1 MKLISFNQYK
11 NTKPKGKLNR
21 KKVAIIITIV
31 VVIIILA
38 ILTSIY
44 MLNKTFRDNVDRY
57 IFRKNIE
64 ENKIVCKILDE
75 VKSLAESN
83 LNITIFQ
90 GLPKSDKMELIIQKA
105 TELGVKTIVPVITKR
120 TVIKLKDK
128 DKQNKVDRWRKIAEV
143 AAKQSGRD
151 IIPTIENIINIA
163 DIKFDEFDKIFV
175 LYENEEK
182 ISIKDEIEQLKNDN
196 KEELNIGIVIGPE
209 GGFAESEIEQLR
221 LNQNV
226 SVVTLGKR
234 ILRTETVALVVSGI
248 LMYELGDLN

>member
-1 MKLISFNQYK
+1 MPKFFIKTENLKENEEIWITGSDVNHIK
-11 NTKPKGKLNR
+11 NVLR
-21 KKVAIIITIV
+21 KKVDDKINICNSDTQKNYECIIQ
-31 VVIIILA
+31 
-38 ILTSIY
+38 
-44 MLNKTFRDNVDRY
+44 
-57 IFRKNIE
+57 NIE
-64 ENKIVCKILDE
+64 ENKIICKIISE
-75 VKSLAESN
+75 TKSMSESS

-90 GLPKSDKMELIIQKA
+90 GLPKSDKMELIIQKS

-209 GGFAESEIEQLR
+209 GGFEQKEINKIKE
-221 LNQNV
+221 NKNV
-226 SVVTLGKR
+226 SIVTLGKR

>member
-1 MKLISFNQYK
+1 MPKFFIKTENLKENEEIWITGSDVNHIK
-11 NTKPKGKLNR
+11 NVLR
-21 KKVAIIITIV
+21 KKIDDKINICNSDTQKNYEC
-31 VVIIILA
+31 VI
-38 ILTSIY
+38 
-44 MLNKTFRDNVDRY
+44 
-57 IFRKNIE
+57 KNIE

-90 GLPKSDKMELIIQKA
+90 GLPKSDKMELIMQKA

-248 LMYELGDLN
+248 LMYELGALN

>member
-1 MKLISFNQYK
+1 MPKFFIKTENLKENEEIWITGRDVNHIK
-11 NTKPKGKLNR
+11 NVLR
-21 KKVAIIITIV
+21 KKIDDKINICNSDTQKNYEC
-31 VVIIILA
+31 VI
-38 ILTSIY
+38 
-44 MLNKTFRDNVDRY
+44 
-57 IFRKNIE
+57 KNIE
-64 ENKIVCKILDE
+64 ENKIVCKILYE

-83 LNITIFQ
+83 INITIFQ
-90 GLPKSDKMELIIQKA
+90 GLPKADKMELIIQKA

-128 DKQNKVDRWRKIAEV
+128 DKQNKVDRWQKIAEV

-151 IIPTIENIINIA
+151 IIPTIENIINITN
-163 DIKFDEFDKIFV
+163 IKFDEFDKIFV

-209 GGFAESEIEQLR
+209 GGFAENEIEQLR

>member
-1 MKLISFNQYK
+1 MPKFFIKTENLKENEEIWITGSDVNHIK
-11 NTKPKGKLNR
+11 NVLR
-21 KKVAIIITIV
+21 KKIDDKINICNSDTQKNYEC
-31 VVIIILA
+31 VI
-38 ILTSIY
+38 
-44 MLNKTFRDNVDRY
+44 
-57 IFRKNIE
+57 KNIE

-128 DKQNKVDRWRKIAEV
+128 DKQNKVDRWQKIAEV

-151 IIPTIENIINIA
+151 IIPTIENIINITN
-163 DIKFDEFDKIFV
+163 IKFDEFDKIFV

>member
-1 MKLISFNQYK
+1 MPKFFIKTENLKENKEIWITGSDVNHIK
-11 NTKPKGKLNR
+11 NVLR
-21 KKVAIIITIV
+21 KKIDDKINICNSDTQKNYEC
-31 VVIIILA
+31 VI
-38 ILTSIY
+38 
-44 MLNKTFRDNVDRY
+44 
-57 IFRKNIE
+57 KNIE

-128 DKQNKVDRWRKIAEV
+128 DKQNKVDRWRTIAEV

>member
-1 MKLISFNQYK
+1 MPKFFIKTENLKENEEIWITGDDVNHLK
-11 NTKPKGKLNR
+11 NVLR
-21 KKVAIIITIV
+21 KKINDKINVCNSDTQKNYEC
-31 VVIIILA
+31 VI
-38 ILTSIY
+38 
-44 MLNKTFRDNVDRY
+44 
-57 IFRKNIE
+57 KNIE

-90 GLPKSDKMELIIQKA
+90 GLPKSDKMELIIQKS
-105 TELGVKTIVPVITKR
+105 TELGVKAIVPVITKR

-128 DKQNKVDRWRKIAEV
+128 DKQNKIDRWRKIAEV

-163 DIKFDEFDKIFV
+163 DIKFDDYDKILV

-209 GGFAESEIEQLR
+209 GGFAESEIEQLK

-226 SVVTLGKR
+226 SVITLGKR

>member
-1 MKLISFNQYK
+1 MPKFFIKTENLKENEEIWITGSDVNHIK
-11 NTKPKGKLNR
+11 NVLR
-21 KKVAIIITIV
+21 KKIDDKINICNSDTQKNYEC
-31 VVIIILA
+31 VI
-38 ILTSIY
+38 
-44 MLNKTFRDNVDRY
+44 
-57 IFRKNIE
+57 KNIE

-234 ILRTETVALVVSGI
+234 ILRTETVALIVSGI

>member
-1 MKLISFNQYK
+1 MPKFFIKTENLKENEDIWITGSDVNHIK
-11 NTKPKGKLNR
+11 NVLR
-21 KKVAIIITIV
+21 KKVDDKINICNSDTQKNYEC
-31 VVIIILA
+31 VI
-38 ILTSIY
+38 
-44 MLNKTFRDNVDRY
+44 
-57 IFRKNIE
+57 KNIE

-83 LNITIFQ
+83 INITIFQ

>member
-1 MKLISFNQYK
+1 MPKFFIKTENLKENEEIWITGSDVNHIK
-11 NTKPKGKLNR
+11 NVLR
-21 KKVAIIITIV
+21 KKIDDKINICNSDTQKNYEC
-31 VVIIILA
+31 VI
-38 ILTSIY
+38 
-44 MLNKTFRDNVDRY
+44 
-57 IFRKNIE
+57 KNIE

-209 GGFAESEIEQLR
+209 GWICR
-221 LNQNV
+221 
-226 SVVTLGKR
+226 K
-234 ILRTETVALVVSGI
+234 
-248 LMYELGDLN
+248 

>member
-1 MKLISFNQYK
+1 MPKFFIKTENLKENEEIWITGSDVNHIK
-11 NTKPKGKLNR
+11 NVLR
-21 KKVAIIITIV
+21 KKIDDKINICNSDTQKNYEC
-31 VVIIILA
+31 VI
-38 ILTSIY
+38 
-44 MLNKTFRDNVDRY
+44 
-57 IFRKNIE
+57 KNIE

-120 TVIKLKDK
+120 KVIKLKDK

>member
-1 MKLISFNQYK
+1 MPKFFIKTENLKENEEIWITGSNVNHIK
-11 NTKPKGKLNR
+11 NVLR
-21 KKVAIIITIV
+21 KKIDDKINICNSDTQKNYEC
-31 VVIIILA
+31 VI
-38 ILTSIY
+38 
-44 MLNKTFRDNVDRY
+44 
-57 IFRKNIE
+57 KNIE

>member
-1 MKLISFNQYK
+1 MPKFFIKTENLKENEEIWITGSDVNHIK
-11 NTKPKGKLNR
+11 NVLR
-21 KKVAIIITIV
+21 KKIDDKINICNSDTQKNYEC
-31 VVIIILA
+31 VI
-38 ILTSIY
+38 
-44 MLNKTFRDNVDRY
+44 
-57 IFRKNIE
+57 KNIE
-64 ENKIVCKILDE
+64 ENKIVYKILDE

>member
-1 MKLISFNQYK
+1 MPKFFIKTENLKENEEIWITGRDVNHIK
-11 NTKPKGKLNR
+11 NVLR
-21 KKVAIIITIV
+21 KKIDDKINICNSDTQKNYEC
-31 VVIIILA
+31 VI
-38 ILTSIY
+38 
-44 MLNKTFRDNVDRY
+44 
-57 IFRKNIE
+57 KNIE
-64 ENKIVCKILDE
+64 ENKIVSKILYE

-83 LNITIFQ
+83 INITIFQ
-90 GLPKSDKMELIIQKA
+90 GLPKADKMELIIQKA

-151 IIPTIENIINIA
+151 IIPTIENIINITN
-163 DIKFDEFDKIFV
+163 IKFDEFDKIFV

-209 GGFAESEIEQLR
+209 GGFAENEIEQLR

>member
-1 MKLISFNQYK
+1 MPKFFIKTENLKENKEIWITGSDVNHIK
-11 NTKPKGKLNR
+11 NVLR
-21 KKVAIIITIV
+21 KKIDAKINICNSDTQKNYEC
-31 VVIIILA
+31 VI
-38 ILTSIY
+38 
-44 MLNKTFRDNVDRY
+44 
-57 IFRKNIE
+57 KNIE

>member
-1 MKLISFNQYK
+1 MPKFFIKTENLKENEEIWLTGSDVNHIK
-11 NTKPKGKLNR
+11 NVLR
-21 KKVAIIITIV
+21 KKIDDKINICNSDTQKNYEC
-31 VVIIILA
+31 VI
-38 ILTSIY
+38 
-44 MLNKTFRDNVDRY
+44 
-57 IFRKNIE
+57 KNIE

-90 GLPKSDKMELIIQKA
+90 GLPKSDKMELIIQKS

>member
-1 MKLISFNQYK
+1 MPKFFVKTENLKENEEIWITGDNVNHIK
-11 NTKPKGKLNR
+11 NVLR
-21 KKVAIIITIV
+21 KKVDDKLNICNSDTSTNYEC
-31 VVIIILA
+31 VIR
-38 ILTSIY
+38 S
-44 MLNKTFRDNVDRY
+44 
-57 IFRKNIE
+57 IE
-64 ENKIVCKILDE
+64 ENKIVCKILNE
-75 VKSLAESN
+75 LKSKSEAD

-90 GLPKSDKMELIIQKA
+90 GLPKADKMELIIQKC
-105 TELGVKTIVPVITKR
+105 TELGVKKIIPVITKR
-120 TVIKLKDK
+120 TVVKLKEK
-128 DKQNKVDRWRKIAEV
+128 DKQNKLNRWQKIAEV
-143 AAKQSGRD
+143 AKQSGRD

>member
-1 MKLISFNQYK
+1 MPKFFIKTENLKENEEIWITGSDVNHIK
-11 NTKPKGKLNR
+11 NVLR
-21 KKVAIIITIV
+21 KKIDDKINICNSDTQKNYEC
-31 VVIIILA
+31 VI
-38 ILTSIY
+38 
-44 MLNKTFRDNVDRY
+44 
-57 IFRKNIE
+57 KNIE

-75 VKSLAESN
+75 VKSLAE
-83 LNITIFQ
+83 
-90 GLPKSDKMELIIQKA
+90 LPKSDKMELIIQKA
-105 TELGVKTIVPVITKR
+105 TELGVKTIVPLITKR

>member
-1 MKLISFNQYK
+1 MPKFFIKTENLKENEEIWITGSDVNHIK
-11 NTKPKGKLNR
+11 NVLR
-21 KKVAIIITIV
+21 KKIDDKINICNSDTQKNYEC
-31 VVIIILA
+31 VI
-38 ILTSIY
+38 
-44 MLNKTFRDNVDRY
+44 
-57 IFRKNIE
+57 KNIE

-163 DIKFDEFDKIFV
+163 DIKFENYDKVLV

-182 ISIKDEIEQLKNDN
+182 LSIKDEIAQLKNND

>member
-1 MKLISFNQYK
+1 MPKFFIKTENLKENKEIWITGSDVNHIK
-11 NTKPKGKLNR
+11 NVLR
-21 KKVAIIITIV
+21 KKIDDKINICNSDTQKNYEC
-31 VVIIILA
+31 VI
-38 ILTSIY
+38 
-44 MLNKTFRDNVDRY
+44 
-57 IFRKNIE
+57 KNIE

-105 TELGVKTIVPVITKR
+105 TELGVKTIVPVTTKR

>member
-1 MKLISFNQYK
+1 MPKFFIKTENLKENEEIWITGRDVNHIK
-11 NTKPKGKLNR
+11 NVLR
-21 KKVAIIITIV
+21 KKIDDKINICNSDTQKNYEC
-31 VVIIILA
+31 VI
-38 ILTSIY
+38 
-44 MLNKTFRDNVDRY
+44 
-57 IFRKNIE
+57 KNIE
-64 ENKIVCKILDE
+64 ENKIVCKILYE

-83 LNITIFQ
+83 INITIFQ
-90 GLPKSDKMELIIQKA
+90 GLPKADKMELIIQKA

-128 DKQNKVDRWRKIAEV
+128 DKQNKVDRWQKIAEV

-163 DIKFDEFDKIFV
+163 NIKFDEFDKIFV

-209 GGFAESEIEQLR
+209 GGFAENEI
-221 LNQNV
+221 
-226 SVVTLGKR
+226 
-234 ILRTETVALVVSGI
+234 
-248 LMYELGDLN
+248 

>member
-1 MKLISFNQYK
+1 MPKFFVNEEQIQKEDVKVIGNDVKHIKNVLREKVGNELIIC
-11 NTKPKGKLNR
+11 NTSN
-21 KKVAIIITIV
+21 KKDY
-31 VVIIILA
+31 LC
-38 ILTSIY
+38 
-44 MLNKTFRDNVDRY
+44 K
-57 IFRKNIE
+57 IE
-64 ENKIVCKILDE
+64 EISEEYIKCKIEKELE
-75 VKSLAESN
+75 NNSESN
-83 LNITIFQ
+83 IQVTIMQ
-90 GLPKSDKMELIIQKA
+90 GLPKADKMELIIQKA
-105 TELGVKTIVPVITKR
+105 TELGVKYIVPVNTKR
-120 TVIKLKDK
+120 TIVKLKDK

>member
-1 MKLISFNQYK
+1 MPKFFIKTENLKENEEIWITGRDVNHIK
-11 NTKPKGKLNR
+11 NVLR
-21 KKVAIIITIV
+21 KKIDDKINICNSDTQKNYEC
-31 VVIIILA
+31 VI
-38 ILTSIY
+38 
-44 MLNKTFRDNVDRY
+44 
-57 IFRKNIE
+57 KNIE
-64 ENKIVCKILDE
+64 ENKIVCKILYE

-83 LNITIFQ
+83 INITIFQ
-90 GLPKSDKMELIIQKA
+90 GLPKADKMELIIQKA

-128 DKQNKVDRWRKIAEV
+128 DKQNKVDRWQKIAEV

-151 IIPTIENIINIA
+151 IIPTIENIINITN
-163 DIKFDEFDKIFV
+163 IKFDEFDKIFV

-209 GGFAESEIEQLR
+209 GGFAENEIEQLR

-234 ILRTETVALVVSGI
+234 ILRTETAGVVMAGNI
-248 LMYELGDLN
+248 IYELEYNS

>member
-1 MKLISFNQYK
+1 MPKFFIKTENLKENEEIWITGSDVNHIK
-11 NTKPKGKLNR
+11 NVLR
-21 KKVAIIITIV
+21 KKIDDKINICNSDTQKNYEC
-31 VVIIILA
+31 VI
-38 ILTSIY
+38 
-44 MLNKTFRDNVDRY
+44 
-57 IFRKNIE
+57 KNIE

-234 ILRTETVALVVSGI
+234 ILRSETVALVASGI

>member
-1 MKLISFNQYK
+1 MPKFFIETENLKENEEIWLTGSDVNHIK
-11 NTKPKGKLNR
+11 NVLR
-21 KKVAIIITIV
+21 KKVDDKINICNSDTQKNYECIIQ
-31 VVIIILA
+31 
-38 ILTSIY
+38 
-44 MLNKTFRDNVDRY
+44 
-57 IFRKNIE
+57 NIE
-64 ENKIVCKILDE
+64 ENKIICKIISE
-75 VKSLAESN
+75 TKSMSESS

-90 GLPKSDKMELIIQKA
+90 GLPKSDKMELIIQKS

>member
-1 MKLISFNQYK
+1 MPKFFIKTENLKENEEIWITGSDVNHIK
-11 NTKPKGKLNR
+11 NVLR
-21 KKVAIIITIV
+21 KKVDDKINICNSDTQKNYEC
-31 VVIIILA
+31 VI
-38 ILTSIY
+38 
-44 MLNKTFRDNVDRY
+44 
-57 IFRKNIE
+57 KNIE

-83 LNITIFQ
+83 INITIFQ
-90 GLPKSDKMELIIQKA
+90 GLPKSDKMELIIQKT

-151 IIPTIENIINIA
+151 IFTTLENIINIA

>member
-1 MKLISFNQYK
+1 MPKFFIKTENLKENKEIWITGSDVNHIK
-11 NTKPKGKLNR
+11 NVLR
-21 KKVAIIITIV
+21 KKIDDKINICNSDTQKNYEC
-31 VVIIILA
+31 VI
-38 ILTSIY
+38 
-44 MLNKTFRDNVDRY
+44 
-57 IFRKNIE
+57 KNIE

-196 KEELNIGIVIGPE
+196 KAELNIGIVIGPE

>member
-1 MKLISFNQYK
+1 MPKFFIKTENLKENEEIWITGDDVNHLK
-11 NTKPKGKLNR
+11 NVLR
-21 KKVAIIITIV
+21 KKINDKINVCNSDTQKNYEC
-31 VVIIILA
+31 VI
-38 ILTSIY
+38 
-44 MLNKTFRDNVDRY
+44 
-57 IFRKNIE
+57 KNIE

-90 GLPKSDKMELIIQKA
+90 GLPKSDKMELIIQKS
-105 TELGVKTIVPVITKR
+105 TELGVKAIVPVITKR

-128 DKQNKVDRWRKIAEV
+128 DKQNKIDRWRKIAEV

-151 IIPTIENIINIA
+151 IIPTIENIINIT
-163 DIKFDEFDKIFV
+163 DIKFDDYDKILV

-226 SVVTLGKR
+226 SVV
-234 ILRTETVALVVSGI
+234 LVQKV
-248 LMYELGDLN
+248 DLQKVK